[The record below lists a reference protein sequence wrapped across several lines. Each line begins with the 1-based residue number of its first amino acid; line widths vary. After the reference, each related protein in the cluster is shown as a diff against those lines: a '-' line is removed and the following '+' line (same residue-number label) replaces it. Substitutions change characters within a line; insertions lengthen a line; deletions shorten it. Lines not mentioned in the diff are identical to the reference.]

1 MSEAV
6 EKITKEQEEKRLEDF
21 KVIAE
26 NWDKFPERVQG
37 KIDGIISMAASA
49 FLKEARKAGQRGDR
63 KKSEKRKKAYRSHLS
78 DNNYMPYVYCDIVK
92 KGNKSYKVGSYIFI
106 YACFSVC

>member
-1 MSEAV
+1 MCYIIWIRNISRTRSGAVMQPKPVPSREDAEDSEKRKRGDSMSEVV

-49 FLKEARKAGQRGDR
+49 FLKETRKAG
-63 KKSEKRKKAYRSHLS
+63 
-78 DNNYMPYVYCDIVK
+78 
-92 KGNKSYKVGSYIFI
+92 
-106 YACFSVC
+106 